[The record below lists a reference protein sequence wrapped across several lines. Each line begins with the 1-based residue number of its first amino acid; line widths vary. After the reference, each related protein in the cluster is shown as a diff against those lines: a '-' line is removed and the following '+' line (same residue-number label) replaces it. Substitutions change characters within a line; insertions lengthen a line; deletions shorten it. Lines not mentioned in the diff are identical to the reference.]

1 MATGRHF
8 AILAALLAAAL
19 DATGASAPMT
29 PAQREGAAFLDSL
42 SIPCPGEVFAAL
54 NRACRPNWA
63 TLVTPA
69 TAPVSTDRAQL
80 ALAVGILAADGYVAV
95 EAQDGQQVKNI
106 GREIIAMAKAL
117 GVSQSLLGRGS
128 SLVEFA
134 DNNAWEALSSEL
146 EATEAEVK
154 ATLTGQKDRDLVLLT
169 SVAAWVRGLEIAAA
183 VIQAGD
189 SPAAVGVIRQPGLAA
204 TLASQLEQL
213 PERTRNGAR
222 VVAVRD
228 ALAKAAALL
237 GANASP
243 EVEKRNLAEIH
254 DACAAAVREIMGSA
268 KVTATPVPSP
278 LAPSPV
284 PSDPAA
290 PSPAPQGN
298 ATPPPLR

>member
-8 AILAALLAAAL
+8 AILAALLVAAL
-19 DATGASAPMT
+19 DARGASAPMT

-54 NRACRPNWA
+54 NKACRPNWA

-69 TAPVSTDRAQL
+69 TAPVSGDRAQL

-134 DNNAWEALSSEL
+134 DNNAWEALTSEL

-154 ATLTGQKDRDLVLLT
+154 STLTGQKDKDLVLLT
-169 SVAAWVRGLEIAAA
+169 SVAAWVRGLEIATA
-183 VIQAGD
+183 VILAGD
-189 SPAAVGVIRQPGLAA
+189 SPSAVGVIRQPGLAA
-204 TLASQLEQL
+204 TLVSQLDQL
-213 PERTRNGAR
+213 PERIRNGAR
-222 VVAVRD
+222 VAAVRD

-237 GANASP
+237 GADASP
-243 EVEKRNLAEIH
+243 GEEKKNLGEIH

-268 KVTATPVPSP
+268 QVTATPAPSP
-278 LAPSPV
+278 GAALLAPSA
-284 PSDPAA
+284 PAA
-290 PSPAPQGN
+290 PSAAPQGN
-298 ATPPPLR
+298 APPPPGP